1 MADDTLIWPSK
12 LHHLCLTTSQRSKM
26 IEWYR
31 DTMGLTPEDTDDG
44 MTWMKGSQRNLLLQD
59 GEAGEAAFIGLAVAN
74 TAHLERLRIHVEAE
88 NIPTHPLTSPMFR
101 DGSFAITDPDGHRVL
116 FGLPKNSLG
125 SLDARPG
132 CLQQK
137 LEADPS

>member
-12 LHHLCLTTSQRSKM
+12 LHHLCLTTGQRSKM

-31 DTMGLTPEDTDDG
+31 DTMGLKPEDTDDG

-59 GEAGEAAFIGLAVAN
+59 GESGEAAFIGIAVAN

-88 NIPTHPLTSPMFR
+88 NIPIHPLRQCFETAASPLL
-101 DGSFAITDPDGHRVL
+101 IPTDTEFFLV
-116 FGLPKNSLG
+116 SLKI
-125 SLDARPG
+125 LWA
-132 CLQQK
+132 L
-137 LEADPS
+137 